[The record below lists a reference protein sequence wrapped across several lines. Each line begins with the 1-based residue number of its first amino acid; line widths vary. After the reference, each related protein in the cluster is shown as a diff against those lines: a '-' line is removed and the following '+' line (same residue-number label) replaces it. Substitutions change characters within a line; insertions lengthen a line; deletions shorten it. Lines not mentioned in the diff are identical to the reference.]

1 MLAYV
6 VSNPGGPEVLERKT
20 IPDPKPSLGQ
30 VLIKIKALGLNRAE
44 AVTRM
49 GGSFDAVKFPKV
61 RC

>member
-1 MLAYV
+1 M
-6 VSNPGGPEVLERKT
+6 LERKT

-30 VLIKIKALGLNRAE
+30 VLIKIKAFGLNRAE